1 MNLPESLNSYIIAY
15 RTIADSGV
23 IDFSNKKI
31 KIESKTEQ
39 NAIEVL
45 RNKLRLDN
53 GSSIRIDKI
62 EQVNIKKEPEKKRK
76 GSPCVWMVGGLF
88 VLAGSANLLT
98 KLF

>member
-23 IDFSNKKI
+23 IDVSNKKI

-76 GSPCVWMVGGLF
+76 RSLFAWVVAGLF
-88 VLAGSANLLT
+88 VLAGSVNLLT
-98 KLF
+98 NLF